1 MVRQNMKDSLIALR
15 DIEKNYKSVLLAITK
30 RSKLTIA
37 EWQLLLQIEA
47 GYRTQEQ
54 LSDATKLDTSTLS
67 RQLKNL
73 VTKEMLQKTPTGR
86 DKRQLVYSMSQAG
99 KKAIMEIDTAFA
111 DLSTRIFDRWT
122 DEENN
127 LLRILLNRLDKSI
140 ARVSKQ

>member
-15 DIEKNYKSVLLAITK
+15 DIEKNYKSVLLTITK

-99 KKAIMEIDTAFA
+99 KKAIIEIDTAFA

>member
-1 MVRQNMKDSLIALR
+1 MKDSLIALR

-99 KKAIMEIDTAFA
+99 KKAIIEIDTAFA

>member
-1 MVRQNMKDSLIALR
+1 MNSLIALR

-99 KKAIMEIDTAFA
+99 KKAIIEIDTAFA

>member
-99 KKAIMEIDTAFA
+99 KKAIIEIDAAFA

>member
-1 MVRQNMKDSLIALR
+1 MKDSLIALR

-99 KKAIMEIDTAFA
+99 KKAIIEIDAAFA

>member
-47 GYRTQEQ
+47 GYCTQEQ

-99 KKAIMEIDTAFA
+99 KKAIIEIDTAFA

>member
-1 MVRQNMKDSLIALR
+1 
-15 DIEKNYKSVLLAITK
+15 
-30 RSKLTIA
+30 
-37 EWQLLLQIEA
+37 
-47 GYRTQEQ
+47 
-54 LSDATKLDTSTLS
+54 
-67 RQLKNL
+67 
-73 VTKEMLQKTPTGR
+73 MLQKTPTGR

-99 KKAIMEIDTAFA
+99 KKAIIEIDTAFA

>member
-99 KKAIMEIDTAFA
+99 KKAIIEIDTAFA

>member
-1 MVRQNMKDSLIALR
+1 MKDSLIALR
-15 DIEKNYKSVLLAITK
+15 DIEKNYKSVLLTITK

-99 KKAIMEIDTAFA
+99 KKAIIEIDTAFA